1 MDAHGTTVEACHA
14 PRVSPRFDPVHVGF
28 TVDPPKVAENERRA
42 AEYERLTRVSASA
55 ADFKSWEPRRRRLCL
70 IGQECLSDVD
80 GRNKV
85 NLSHCDNVF

>member
-1 MDAHGTTVEACHA
+1 M
-14 PRVSPRFDPVHVGF
+14 HVGF
-28 TVDPPKVAENERRA
+28 TFDPPKVAENERRA
-42 AEYERLTRVSASA
+42 TEYKRLTRVSESA
-55 ADFKSWEPRRRRLCL
+55 ADFKSWGPRRRRRL